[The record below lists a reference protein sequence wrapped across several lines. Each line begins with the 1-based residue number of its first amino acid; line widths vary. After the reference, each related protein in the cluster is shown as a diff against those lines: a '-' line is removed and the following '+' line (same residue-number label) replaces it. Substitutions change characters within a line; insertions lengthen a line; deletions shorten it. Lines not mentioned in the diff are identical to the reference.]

1 MQAEAAAEMAVFDE
15 NILLEEYYIHNK
27 HQLRAMLTSN
37 DAALRKL

>member
-1 MQAEAAAEMAVFDE
+1 MQAEAAAEMAVFDA
-15 NILLEEYYIHNK
+15 NILEEYYIHNK